1 MRITAS
7 SLKIIAEELTS
18 KIVNNHISN
27 ITVINSHDL
36 FLSFSMCR
44 KEKLLVSLNPNN
56 PLVSLITI
64 DNPVGTKVGA
74 LSDTLRKELKD
85 AYILGI
91 TTINNDRI
99 LEIDFVKTNDY
110 FEKEKKKIII
120 ELIPHRP
127 NLILLNENNKI
138 FYATHYTDALNEHP
152 VMRNLIYKEPE
163 NNNDF
168 VEEKS
173 FNLVKFKNEVEKY
186 YNTAVHKRLEE
197 QFKPVLQ
204 HIKSRIK
211 TLKKKITVLDKE
223 IETAKDNLK
232 SQEIGQM
239 ILTYANDEESLL
251 EYIKE
256 NEIDYNQ
263 SLTPGVNANKYFAKY
278 KKAKRTLEI
287 DKKEQEKTIDE
298 IAYLESCLVQSKFMD
313 EEDIIELTE
322 LLFPNKFKMGNNKK
336 KIEAKPGELT
346 VDGVKI
352 YFGKNAKQNDY
363 LTFKKAHKDHY
374 FFHIKDVHGSHVI
387 VGNNKPNKEIILTAC
402 ELALLLSQKECGD
415 VQCTQVKNIKKGSF
429 LGQALLT
436 SYETY
441 TINSIREETKKL
453 LKL

>member
-1 MRITAS
+1 MKITAS

-99 LEIDFVKTNDY
+99 LEIDFIKTNDY

-152 VMRNLIYKEPE
+152 LMKNLIYKEPE

-186 YNTAVHKRLEE
+186 YNVAVHKRLEE

-278 KKAKRTLEI
+278 KKTKRTLEI

-298 IAYLESCLVQSKFMD
+298 ITYLESCLVQSKFMN
-313 EEDIIELTE
+313 EEDIMELTE
-322 LLFPNKFKMGNNKK
+322 LLFPNKFKMGNSKK

-363 LTFKKAHKDHY
+363 LTFKKAQKDHY